1 MLEHANATTMLAV
14 KDLDRARQFYE
25 GVLGLAPVGPEDP
38 EVQMYHTGDSRL
50 AVYVSQYAGTNRA
63 TALTWEI
70 DSVEDT
76 VRDLKG
82 RGVEFEH
89 YDLPETTR
97 KGDVHVSGPMKNAW
111 FKDPDGNILGIMS
124 GMDVVKGK
132 QSEADAGARS
142 RR

>member
-1 MLEHANATTMLAV
+1 MFEHANATTMLAV
-14 KDLDRARQFYE
+14 KDLDRARKFYE
-25 GVLGLAPVGPEDP
+25 KTLGLTPVGPKDP
-38 EVQMYHTGDSRL
+38 EVQVYQTGDSRL

-63 TALTWEI
+63 TSLTWEV
-70 DSVEDT
+70 DSVEDA

-97 KGDVHVSGPMKNAW
+97 KGDVHISGPVKNAW
-111 FKDPDGNILGIMS
+111 FKDPDGNILAIMS

-132 QSEADAGARS
+132 QSEVEAGARS
-142 RR
+142 NR

>member
-25 GVLGLAPVGPEDP
+25 GVLGLAPVGPKDP

-132 QSEADAGARS
+132 QSESNAGARS